1 MKKLFY
7 LALGSLILFSCAT
20 TKTTSSVPS
29 PTGNWDYVISNTPY
43 GNLPGVLT
51 ISEVDKTF
59 AAKLVTS
66 DGELIMNR
74 FTYDKE
80 TMKMSGDFDFEG
92 TPVDF
97 KGALAG
103 NEIIGAMSAGG
114 GEYPFKGTRKN

>member
-29 PTGNWDYVISNTPY
+29 PAGNWDYVISNTPY

-59 AAKLVTS
+59 TAKLVTS

-80 TMKMSGDFDFEG
+80 TMKMAGDFDFEG

-97 KGALAG
+97 KGALVG